1 MSKLPSNKV
10 RTSIWLP
17 EELKEQLIKIAEHN
31 RMTFSSVIVFIL
43 EEYIKE
49 NCKANK
55 GAKADRDG
63 RLEELI
69 AKIDDIHRMTKSIHA
84 EMTGEC

>member
-1 MSKLPSNKV
+1 MNKLPSNKV

-31 RMTFSSVIVFIL
+31 RMTFSSVVVFLL
-43 EEYIKE
+43 EKYIKE
-49 NCKANK
+49 NSMANK
-55 GAKADRDG
+55 SDNAERAKRY
-63 RLEELI
+63 EELI

-84 EMTGEC
+84 EMTGES